1 MAGGMV
7 VVPASMVGPIATAA
21 RRKAR
26 RRPPHK
32 RNPDD
37 APHMTHL
44 KNGALSVA
52 FGSLAAV
59 VGMGGGIALAKAEIK
74 SKGANIA
81 ANMAAGIVA
90 GASLGVFD
98 RTAGTIVAHNYMVAA
113 GQWIMAP
120 IRDDGG
126 SSTPAAAQQALRR
139 IQGPAVSRAVMEN
152 ARARAISAARDVGDA
167 EAVGFGDYERI
178 QGIQAD
184 TLGNADD
191 VGAYEAL
198 QGIQADT
205 FGDAQDVGD
214 AYDVGDA
221 DEMGDPFGDVDD

>member
-1 MAGGMV
+1 MV

-32 RNPDD
+32 RNPDG
-37 APHMTHL
+37 ASQHEKHI
-44 KNGALSVA
+44 KNGVLSVA

-59 VGMGGGIALAKAEIK
+59 VGMGGGVALAKAEMK

-81 ANMAAGIVA
+81 ANVAAGLVA
-90 GASLGVFD
+90 GGALGMVD

-126 SSTPAAAQQALRR
+126 SAAPTTLALRR

-152 ARARAISAARDVGDA
+152 ARARAMNTGTGANVGDA
-167 EAVGFGDYERI
+167 EGFGDYERI

-184 TLGNADD
+184 TFGDADD
-191 VGAYEAL
+191 VGGYEAL

-205 FGDAQDVGD
+205 FGDAD
-214 AYDVGDA
+214 DVGDA
-221 DEMGDPFGDVDD
+221 DEMGDPFGDVED